1 MSMGRRAWMAVA
13 LTLVLAALLPALTT
27 QTSAAIGTSFYVLT
41 ADNRIAIVTEAVP
54 SQVLP
59 VAVSGLGT
67 GETLAAIDVRPQN
80 GQLYGVTLVANG
92 VKLYHISIGSGTP
105 VATQVGASVAQFVN
119 ASGASVPI
127 TGTVGI
133 DFNPTVDRLRL
144 VTSAGQNLRLNPNN
158 GAAVDGDPTAAGIQ
172 PDGSING
179 PTTGVNNTAYT
190 NNAPNVSATT
200 QYTIDTASDRVFIQN
215 PPNSGTQTN
224 PLPLTLRG
232 APLDASGASG
242 FDIPAGVNV
251 TTSNQPAVGIG
262 YAALTVGGVSGLYRI
277 NLATGEAVLLGAL
290 GGLTVTDIAI
300 TPSIPTGAV
309 LRGDGLAL
317 LRMRLDQPGTLTSV
331 NITGVT
337 AGEVLVGIDGRPAT
351 GQLFGLGVNE
361 AANTATLYLIDPQSS
376 ATTATATPLGTPG
389 QIAFVDAS
397 GMAVDLPPAAV
408 GYGVDFNPTVDRLRV
423 VTGSG
428 LNFRV
433 NPNDGAPVD
442 GNLNNTTTPPAGINP
457 DGPISGL
464 PSGST
469 GVDATAYTNNF
480 ASPTG
485 STPVTTQYTLDSVSN
500 RLFIQNLPNAG
511 TQTTPLAVT
520 LNNAALDFTAAN
532 GFDIPPGVT
541 VTTANAVAQGEGFAA
556 LTVGGSIGLYR
567 IDLATGAATLVGP
580 LGDGTTAVGGL
591 VAWNAPQRFS
601 TLLPTVFN

>member
-1 MSMGRRAWMAVA
+1 MAVA